1 MLKQRYLWFIL
12 IVILAVALSFYFIY
26 NKGKHGDEGKTE
38 EEIEEFEE
46 EEIEIN
52 EAPVKIEK
60 GTVVGMK
67 AGEKEWEIEAD
78 KISLAEDRKR
88 TIFEKIKKAIIFKD
102 NEPYLNIQL
111 NKCIADMGSKSMELV
126 GEVVIETKEGDIL
139 KGDRFYWD
147 SKEETLTS
155 LEPVEIMV
163 KDNKITADELYTDA
177 ELNNLELTGNVKVTF
192 KTE

>member
-1 MLKQRYLWFIL
+1 MLKQRYLWI
-12 IVILAVALSFYFIY
+12 IIIIILAIALSFYFIY
-26 NKGKHGDEGKTE
+26 NKGKDGDTGKTE

-46 EEIEIN
+46 EDIEIN

-60 GTVVGMK
+60 GIVVGMK

-78 KISLAEDRKR
+78 KISLAEDRKK
-88 TIFEKIKKAIIFKD
+88 TIFEKIKKAVIFKD

-126 GEVVIETKEGDIL
+126 GDVVIETKEGDIL

-147 SKEETLTS
+147 SEEETLAS
-155 LEPVEIMV
+155 LEPVELIV
-163 KDNKITADELYTDA
+163 KENNITADWLVSDV
-177 ELNNLELTGNVKVTF
+177 ELNKLKLQGNVKVTF
-192 KTE
+192 IIN